1 MIGAAIALPTTWLL
15 SYMIQAANWLASL
28 EWAQMEVN
36 ITWWQCG
43 AMYAAMIGAI
53 WWMKKQTKLDFGKVN
68 IVE

>member
-1 MIGAAIALPTTWLL
+1 
-15 SYMIQAANWLASL
+15 MIQVANWLASL

-43 AMYAAMIGAI
+43 LMYVAMIGAI
-53 WWMKKQTKLDFGKVN
+53 WWMKKQTKLDLGRVN